1 MRMKTKDLKK
11 QLKEA
16 LSVSV
21 AGGFEAIRD
30 KIDYRRL
37 FFYRQSL
44 RVARLDIIS
53 KLASVAVFVLII
65 FYCSLVIIKK
75 EASYDRYYI
84 NDKDKIDEIESSGV
98 PHDKF
103 TGEKTVAPPFN
114 ERIDR
119 FLEDETY
126 DFYEIQHGP
135 AENGYYVVGYIKEEA
150 RARLL
155 ETGSVEIEG
164 KEIQFDPKSVDGLLY
179 YAFAMNRDDYGSLLW
194 FKIRDGAKIPARAKG
209 HAPIIVY
216 RVWEV
221 TVTSLENNE
230 SRKLPFYLVNNFS
243 FADSDKSPYLVP
255 TAENAELDAFYE
267 GRTELV
273 CLSLDEDLD
282 NYRSLNDAMPEYL
295 LNYQNREDF
304 ALPVITS
311 DDAPL
316 MLPVPSQF
324 LEELDIF
331 RDEFI
336 SGEHDEGEPVYVFYE
351 TMISGLYSLRDSK
364 R

>member
-1 MRMKTKDLKK
+1 MKTKDLKK

-53 KLASVAVFVLII
+53 KLASVAVIILII
-65 FYCSLVIIKK
+65 SYCSLVIIKK
-75 EASYDRYYI
+75 EASYNRHHI
-84 NDKDKIDEIESSGV
+84 NDKDKIDEIESFGV
-98 PHDKF
+98 PLDKF

-126 DFYEIQHGP
+126 DFYEIQHGT
-135 AENGYYVVGYIKEEA
+135 AENRYYVAGYIKEEA

-216 RVWEV
+216 CVWEV

-267 GRTELV
+267 AERNLF

-295 LNYQNREDF
+295 LNYQNRED
-304 ALPVITS
+304 LPC
-311 DDAPL
+311 
-316 MLPVPSQF
+316 
-324 LEELDIF
+324 
-331 RDEFI
+331 R
-336 SGEHDEGEPVYVFYE
+336 
-351 TMISGLYSLRDSK
+351 SLLATTRRRCFPCRRNFWKSSIYFGMNSSPASMT
-364 R
+364 RESRFTFSTRQ